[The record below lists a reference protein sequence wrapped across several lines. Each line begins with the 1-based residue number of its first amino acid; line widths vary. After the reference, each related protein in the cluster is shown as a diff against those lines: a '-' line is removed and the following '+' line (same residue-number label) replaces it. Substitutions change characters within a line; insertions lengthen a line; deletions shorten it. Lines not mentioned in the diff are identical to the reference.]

1 MKRQGEIK
9 RDKKCAFIELWLQAV
24 LDWDLDNGDRIT
36 NRENKHPSFCN
47 ENHVDDAA
55 RNKARRWRPHTHTH
69 TNIHERSCWSLCQ
82 RYHSLCV

>member
-1 MKRQGEIK
+1 MCETKRHGQRKREGEIYA
-9 RDKKCAFIELWLQAV
+9 CMFIELWLQAV
-24 LDWDLDNGDRIT
+24 FDRDLDNGDRIT

-69 TNIHERSCWSLCQ
+69 TNIHERSC
-82 RYHSLCV
+82 